1 MSWCIGRERA
11 LSDPI
16 AAKLEIMQKLRA
28 LELEDSEGV
37 ITPVL
42 VNAVL
47 LVESHRAA
55 RHQIPFLDDLSR
67 TVDAMIRVAIEAERD
82 AVNTSAGGFSLT

>member
-16 AAKLEIMQKLRA
+16 AAKLEIMQKLRG
-28 LELEDSEGV
+28 LGLEDPEGV
-37 ITPVL
+37 LSPVL

-55 RHQIPFLDDLSR
+55 RHRIPFLDDLSR
-67 TVDAMIRVAIEAERD
+67 TVDAMIKVAIEAERD
-82 AVNTSAGGFSLT
+82 AMNTSEGGFNLT